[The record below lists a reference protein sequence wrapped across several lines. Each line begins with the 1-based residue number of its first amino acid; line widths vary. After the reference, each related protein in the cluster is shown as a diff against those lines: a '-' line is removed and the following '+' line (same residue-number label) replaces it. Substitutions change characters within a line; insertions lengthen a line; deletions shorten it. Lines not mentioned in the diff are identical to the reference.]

1 MSGRLLL
8 PHAGP
13 SPRIVPLEGDFTI
26 SELARWRAMIL
37 HATRETRWI
46 MLDLDEG
53 RNRITVGH
61 DERSFSS
68 DSATLM
74 SFASANAIPEQALFV
89 VPTTRPESALDEV
102 AVALS
107 PPATLGHYADTL
119 VGGLRHLFWRAG
131 SSSFFGCTIGYPAS
145 FVTGGVGFV
154 SAAHCSP
161 SKWLN
166 DGTNGL
172 VGQPDTVAIGSELF
186 DPAPGTCPVL
196 WPCST
201 YRFSDANL
209 NVVIAR
215 PVRVGHLAR
224 PTTRSAVW
232 PTGDTT
238 LVAGATIPV
247 VSQTSSIVQGSTMDR
262 IGATTG
268 WLHGEVKNTCAFYL
282 QGSGTM
288 VRCAYSMETYT
299 LHGDSGGPVFYFDG
313 SDAIAT
319 GLVFGK
325 MFSGGSPRA
334 LFSKWMYI
342 QSELSGSGAGGFNVL
357 GVMPPVPPS
366 PSATIV
372 GAHQKQSNRSC
383 YWYVSANFSYTDVQ
397 WFADGQ
403 PVGSNFDLWHASP
416 MTFLLEVF
424 VTGASATAT
433 ASRWVSISPDAP
445 DCNIH

>member
-1 MSGRLLL
+1 
-8 PHAGP
+8 
-13 SPRIVPLEGDFTI
+13 
-26 SELARWRAMIL
+26 
-37 HATRETRWI
+37 
-46 MLDLDEG
+46 
-53 RNRITVGH
+53 
-61 DERSFSS
+61 
-68 DSATLM
+68 
-74 SFASANAIPEQALFV
+74 
-89 VPTTRPESALDEV
+89 
-102 AVALS
+102 
-107 PPATLGHYADTL
+107 
-119 VGGLRHLFWRAG
+119 
-131 SSSFFGCTIGYPAS
+131 
-145 FVTGGVGFV
+145 
-154 SAAHCSP
+154 
-161 SKWLN
+161 
-166 DGTNGL
+166 
-172 VGQPDTVAIGSELF
+172 
-186 DPAPGTCPVL
+186 
-196 WPCST
+196 
-201 YRFSDANL
+201 
-209 NVVIAR
+209 
-215 PVRVGHLAR
+215 
-224 PTTRSAVW
+224 
-232 PTGDTT
+232 
-238 LVAGATIPV
+238 
-247 VSQTSSIVQGSTMDR
+247 
-262 IGATTG
+262 
-268 WLHGEVKNTCAFYL
+268 
-282 QGSGTM
+282 M